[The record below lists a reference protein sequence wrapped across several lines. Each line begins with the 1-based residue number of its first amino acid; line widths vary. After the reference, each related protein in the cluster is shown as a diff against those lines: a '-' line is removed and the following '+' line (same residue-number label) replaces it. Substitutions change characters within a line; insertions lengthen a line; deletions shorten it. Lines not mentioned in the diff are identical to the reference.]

1 MGNQTSRTI
10 ERKRESRRLRRRST
24 VTLGAQS
31 HTSQGNY
38 NWIEENTATSLSAN
52 GINAALAAAARQHA
66 SQQHP
71 NQLQL
76 DTQQIAPPQPRRKS
90 ITEFF
95 TKRKLSFSKP
105 TEDDYR
111 EYDRLQRQVIFLII
125 FLSCLFL

>member
-66 SQQHP
+66 SQQQQQP

-76 DTQQIAPPQPRRKS
+76 DPQQIVPPQPRRKS

-105 TEDDYR
+105 TEEDYR
-111 EYDRLQRQVIFLII
+111 EYDRLQRQVKKKKRN
-125 FLSCLFL
+125 